1 MSQSQYSQQEL
12 DLDTW
17 WLQTGWEGSD
27 VLGSADAYAP
37 SLSNWLVEANQ
48 GGDTIQSPEAGYH
61 DGEPAN
67 DGSIGSGYPQS
78 GGGLASVAFDNST
91 QAGSMVWQIQDW
103 SQRHDME
110 LDHFMRIFE
119 QDMGSQDDRLNSS
132 HEPSLRRTSF
142 SEFAGSG
149 YLNNQDS
156 HLNDQ
161 GSSLQTSDA
170 DDQVS
175 QKCETF
181 IHFDWQQGP
190 PDVRKKYNID
200 SVAPKQRRAD
210 YFAACGRPPKRCILR
225 QQNGAA
231 FPDTNGKFVSALVM
245 PGIRNVAAFIGCHG
259 STIRRA
265 MAQTNEH
272 KGIVDGIWRVE
283 EYKEIETVN
292 DEGLL
297 IQHEEQSHLG
307 QQTHQDSVV
316 SALNYCCI
324 YRPETTLSDVH
335 TGLNAA
341 GGHGQNISLVS
352 PSVGQSS
359 YLSVDPIQHLTA
371 AGEQASG
378 AAIVGSG
385 YMIEYPKGSLKR
397 GAPAKLYLLRRADG
411 QHFNYEEKPVPFAL
425 ICMDRDVRNVTGI
438 SRDSL
443 YCAQQNADILWDPW
457 KVTYL
462 KKVHHRHRS
471 TEQLLREIETL
482 SALSSQLESLFQH
495 PWQEYI
501 RKNSL
506 VLPMQRSNSGSAN
519 QHETS
524 KSSHQARS
532 TVLLSL
538 EDSLISNN
546 SINPG
551 IGHQPSDLEGTI
563 GSREQAVFHTKKGQA
578 AFCSV
583 ATRKKM
589 QKNAINHHQSIS
601 DAAKARIAEIHE
613 KLLHVE
619 RVDGASFSY
628 NKQQVYFA
636 IIQGRLAASKLLNC
650 HPKTIRNALQKRC
663 KKKGIVK
670 KIWRVKDLGKVIP
683 SA

>member
-12 DLDTW
+12 DLNTW
-17 WLQTGWEGSD
+17 WPQAGWEGSG
-27 VLGSADAYAP
+27 VLGSGDAYAP
-37 SLSNWLVEANQ
+37 SLSNRLLDVNQ
-48 GGDTIQSPEAGYH
+48 GGNAIQSPEAGYH
-61 DGEPAN
+61 YGELAN
-67 DGSIGSGYPQS
+67 DGSMGSGYLQS

-91 QAGSMVWQIQDW
+91 QAGSIVWETQDW
-103 SQRHDME
+103 SQRRDME
-110 LDHFMRIFE
+110 LDHFMQTFE
-119 QDMGSQDDRLNSS
+119 QDMGLQDDSLNSCR
-132 HEPSLRRTSF
+132 EPSIRRTSF
-142 SEFAGSG
+142 SEYAGSG
-149 YLNNQDS
+149 YLNDQDP

-170 DDQVS
+170 NDQVS
-175 QKCETF
+175 QKCKAI

-190 PDVRKKYNID
+190 LEVRTKDNLD
-200 SVAPKQRRAD
+200 SVEPKQKRAVW
-210 YFAACGRPPKRCILR
+210 FAGRGRPSKRCILR
-225 QQNGAA
+225 QKNGAA
-231 FPDTNGKFVSALVM
+231 FPDTNGKLVSALAM

-265 MAQTNEH
+265 MAQTNEN
-272 KGIVDGIWRVE
+272 KGIVDGIWRVD
-283 EYKEIETVN
+283 EYKEIETVK

-297 IQHEEQSHLG
+297 IQHGEESYLG

-316 SALNYCCI
+316 SAWNHCCI
-324 YRPETTLSDVH
+324 DGPETTLSDVD

-341 GGHGQNISLVS
+341 GGHEQNLSLAS
-352 PSVGQSS
+352 LSVGRSS
-359 YLSVDPIQHLTA
+359 YLSVDPIQYLTA
-371 AGEQASG
+371 PGEQASS
-378 AAIVGSG
+378 AAILGSD
-385 YMIEYPKGSLKR
+385 YTIEYLKGSLKR
-397 GAPAKLYLLRRADG
+397 GAPAKLYLVRRADG
-411 QHFNYEEKPVPFAL
+411 QHFNYEEKSVPFAL
-425 ICMDRDVRNVTGI
+425 ICTDRDVRDVTGI

-457 KVTYL
+457 KITYL
-462 KKVHHRHRS
+462 KKVHCRHCL